1 MGTHGAVAS
10 DGCLILATVVLYK
23 RSIEHS
29 EAVQALLHLLV
40 EDSAL
45 AASFRV
51 LLYDNS
57 PASQN
62 LPEAPGIALSY
73 CHDAQN
79 AGLAVAYNHALGL
92 AVEDGIPWLMLL
104 DQDTRVTADYLHE
117 LIALQPVAGQ
127 DPKIAAFA
135 PKLAGATGLRSPSI
149 DFIDSLRRQ
158 VTLPHRR
165 RPMIVPP
172 ETYGPQH
179 CRLVAFNSG
188 AVIRTQA
195 MLAMGGFPAAYWLD
209 FLDMAVFHDLYG
221 NGNYLFVMKTTLEHS
236 LSVEA
241 DDFLQLSHSL
251 ARHRNILSAM
261 IYYVKTNG
269 SPWERLLHR
278 AWLLR
283 NALSLLVRH
292 GGRPFALES
301 LRQFFLY
308 SATPRAGT
316 PGLAPP
322 ASAPTARHNQS

>member
-29 EAVQALLHLLV
+29 EAVQALLQLLG
-40 EDSAL
+40 EDPAL
-45 AASFRV
+45 AAAFRV

-57 PASQN
+57 PAPQN
-62 LPEAPGIALSY
+62 LPEARGIALSY

-92 AVEDGIPWLMLL
+92 AAEDGIPWLMLL

-117 LIALQPVAGQ
+117 LIALQPVARQ

-135 PKLAGATGLRSPSI
+135 PKLAGTTGLRSPSI

-158 VTLPHRR
+158 VTLPRWR
-165 RPMIVPP
+165 RPLIVPP
-172 ETYGPQH
+172 ETYGPQPR
-179 CRLVAFNSG
+179 RLVAFNSG

-261 IYYVKTNG
+261 IYYVKLHG
-269 SPWERLLHR
+269 SAWERLLHR
-278 AWLLR
+278 GWLLR
-283 NALSLLVRH
+283 NALSLVIKR
-292 GGRPFALES
+292 GGGPFALES

-308 SATPRAGT
+308 SATPRAAT
-316 PGLAPP
+316 PPPAALRSAATAPP
-322 ASAPTARHNQS
+322 HQS

>member
-1 MGTHGAVAS
+1 
-10 DGCLILATVVLYK
+10 
-23 RSIEHS
+23 
-29 EAVQALLHLLV
+29 
-40 EDSAL
+40 
-45 AASFRV
+45 
-51 LLYDNS
+51 
-57 PASQN
+57 
-62 LPEAPGIALSY
+62 
-73 CHDAQN
+73 
-79 AGLAVAYNHALGL
+79 
-92 AVEDGIPWLMLL
+92 MLL
-104 DQDTRVTADYLHE
+104 DQDTRVTAEYLHE
-117 LIALQPVAGQ
+117 LIELQPIAGQ

-158 VTLPHRR
+158 VTLPRWRR
-165 RPMIVPP
+165 AMIVPP

-179 CRLVAFNSG
+179 RRLVAFNSG

-195 MLAMGGFPAAYWLD
+195 MLAMGGFPTAYWLD

-283 NALSLLVRH
+283 NALSLVVRH

-301 LRQFFLY
+301 VRQFFLY
-308 SATPRAGT
+308 SATPRAG
-316 PGLAPP
+316 APRPAVP
-322 ASAPTARHNQS
+322 ASAPTAPHNQS